1 MNWNAK
7 WIMPAADFG
16 EAAPVFFRNF
26 KLSGKIAKATL
37 ELTAI
42 GVYEAVLNEQRVS
55 SFVLAPGWTTYRK
68 RLQVQTYEITDLL
81 KEENELTVTVGKGWY
96 RSRYSG
102 SGPWPHQEPGM
113 TARIVLEYADGGKE
127 VILSDEA
134 WRCGESAVRFSEI
147 YDGEI
152 YDATWQTVC
161 DQAVEVFDGPT
172 ETLIPQE
179 GEEVHEQERFAVA
192 RMFTAPNG
200 ELILDFGQEVT
211 GYVVSELDAHAG
223 EALDLSFAEVLDRDG
238 NFYTGNYRSAK
249 CQYHYICR
257 DGKQTYKPKL
267 TFWGFR
273 YVRVNAYPGG
283 LDKTDPA
290 AFTAVAVY
298 SDMKRTGWL
307 RCSNPKLNRLF
318 DNILWGQRDNF
329 LDVPT
334 DCPQRDERL
343 GWTGD
348 AQAFVRTACLNYDVE
363 KFFTKW
369 LGDLAADQF
378 ETGSVSHMVPD
389 TWRWEAGSAAW
400 GDAATICPWTVYLA
414 YGNPEILRR
423 QFASMKKWV
432 DYITNRTTTPGLW
445 TGDGHYGD
453 WLGLDAPEGSYKGSS
468 DQDLIAS
475 AYYAYSTS
483 IVVKAGRI
491 LGEDVSAYEELHEKI
506 VRTFRETFT
515 DYKTQAECVV
525 AAYFGLAAD
534 CQAAADKL
542 VELINGCGGH
552 LMTGF
557 VGTPYLLHVLSR
569 YGHADVAYS
578 LLLREEYPSWL
589 YAVNRGATTIWEHW
603 DSLREDGSFWSD
615 NMNSFNHYAY
625 GSVADWVYM
634 VAAGIQ
640 TVEEAPGYEKI
651 RIAPHPDARLDWLEA
666 KLETRHGLVS
676 SVWKKEN
683 GLWHYEITTPS
694 ETEIVIDG
702 KCQTVAPGTWSFQSK
717 I

>member
-16 EAAPVFFRNF
+16 EAAPVFLKRFTR
-26 KLSGKIAKATL
+26 SGAVSKATL

-42 GVYEAVLNEQRVS
+42 GVYEAVLNGKRVGD
-55 SFVLAPGWTTYRK
+55 FILAPGWTTYRK
-68 RLQVQTYEITDLL
+68 RLQVQTYDITGLL
-81 KEENELTVTVGKGWY
+81 KEENDLTVTVGKGWY

-113 TARIVLEYADGGKE
+113 TARITLEYDDGRQE
-127 VILSDEA
+127 IILSDEA
-134 WRCGESAVRFSEI
+134 WKCGESAIRFSEI

-152 YDATWQTVC
+152 CDGTWQTVC
-161 DQAVEVFDGPT
+161 EQAVAAFDGPT

-179 GEEVHEQERFAVA
+179 GEEVREQEQLTVA
-192 RMFTAPNG
+192 KLFTAPNG
-200 ELILDFGQEVT
+200 ELILDFGQEIS
-211 GYVVSELDAHAG
+211 GYVVSTLDAKAG
-223 EALDLSFAEVLDRDG
+223 EILDLSFAEVLDKDG

-249 CQYHYICR
+249 CQYRYICR
-257 DGKQTYKPKL
+257 EGKQTYKPKL

-273 YVRVNAYPGG
+273 YVRVNAFPGG

-290 AFTAVAVY
+290 AFTAVALY
-298 SDMKRTGWL
+298 SEMKRTGHL
-307 RCSNPKLNRLF
+307 RCSHPKLNQLF
-318 DNILWGQRDNF
+318 SNILWGQRCNF

-348 AQAFVRTACLNYDVE
+348 AQVFVRTACLNYDVE
-363 KFFTKW
+363 KFFAKW
-369 LGDLAADQF
+369 LADLAADQF

-423 QFASMKKWV
+423 QFTSMKKWV

-453 WLGLDAPEGSYKGSS
+453 WLALDAPEGERKGLS

-475 AYYAYSTS
+475 AYYAHSTS
-483 IVVKAGRI
+483 IVAKAGRI
-491 LGEDVSAYEELHEKI
+491 LGEDVAEYEALYEKI

-515 DYKTQAECVV
+515 EYKTQTECVV
-525 AAYFGLAAD
+525 AAYFGLASD
-534 CQAAADKL
+534 CQAATDKL
-542 VELINGCGGH
+542 VQLIGDCGGH
-552 LMTGF
+552 LVTGF
-557 VGTPYLLHVLSR
+557 VGTPYLLHVLSS
-569 YGHADVAYS
+569 YGHADVAWS

-603 DSLREDGSFWSD
+603 DSLKEDGSFWSD

-651 RIAPHPDARLDWLEA
+651 RIAPIPDARLDRLEA
-666 KLETRHGLVS
+666 TIETRHGTVRS
-676 SVWKKEN
+676 CWRKEGN
-683 GLWHYEITTPS
+683 LWRYEITTPG
-694 ETEIVIDG
+694 ETTVVIDG
-702 KCQTVAPGTWSFQSK
+702 ESRVVSAGTWYFYSK